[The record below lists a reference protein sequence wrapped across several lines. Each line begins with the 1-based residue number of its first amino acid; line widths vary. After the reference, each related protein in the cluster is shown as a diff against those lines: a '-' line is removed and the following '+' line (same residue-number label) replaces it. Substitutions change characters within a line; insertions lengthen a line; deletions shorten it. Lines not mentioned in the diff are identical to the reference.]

1 MKRKVL
7 VLMSLYNGHTF
18 LRPQIDSLVAQE
30 DVELA
35 LFARDDGSL
44 DKSSLSILEEYKEN
58 GCFPMRI
65 IKGENL
71 GFALSFSELIK
82 ETADKYVDEYDY
94 FAFCDQDDVWQPQ
107 KLEAACVA
115 LDTADAIL
123 SNKPMMYCS
132 QTTLVNADLKPI
144 ENKKKQRSVKLT
156 KECSL
161 LQNFATGCTMVVNKT
176 AIKQYASH
184 ISGALYAHDLMIYQ
198 MCMYLG
204 KVIWDSDSHILY
216 RQHGR
221 NQIGSGAGFTKRMLQ
236 RLNFRKNSG
245 HYELQAKRLLSAF
258 KDELSV
264 EDIGIIS
271 KFCFYK
277 NSIWSRMALLF
288 DKRYR
293 YNNWESNF
301 FYMIK
306 IFGGGINPRLW
317 FLQLAAC
324 N

>member
-7 VLMSLYNGHTF
+7 VLMSLYNGHTY
-18 LRPQIDSLVAQE
+18 LRPQIESLVVQE
-30 DVELA
+30 GVA
-35 LFARDDGSL
+35 LSLLIRDDGSP
-44 DKSSLSILEEYKEN
+44 DKSSLSILNEYKEI
-58 GCFPMRI
+58 GCFPMMI

-82 ETADKYVDEYDY
+82 ETSGKYVEDYDY

-107 KLEAACVA
+107 KLEAACSA
-115 LDTADAIL
+115 LDEADAAHSRL
-123 SNKPMMYCS
+123 PMMYCS
-132 QTTLVNADLKPI
+132 RTTLVDADLKPI
-144 ENKKKQRSVKLT
+144 KNKKKQRNVKLT

-161 LQNFATGCTMVVNKT
+161 LQSFATGCTVVVNRT

-184 ISGALYAHDLMIYQ
+184 ISGALYAHDLMMYQ
-198 MCMYLG
+198 ICMFLG
-204 KVIWDSDSHILY
+204 KVIWDSNSYILY

-221 NQIGSGAGFTKRMLQ
+221 NQIGSGAGFGKRMLQ
-236 RLNFRKNSG
+236 RINFRKNSG
-245 HYELQAKRLLSAF
+245 HYELQARRFLSAF
-258 KDELSV
+258 KDELTV

-277 NSIWSRMALLF
+277 NSIWSRLALLF

-293 YNNWESNF
+293 YNNRESNF

-306 IFGGGINPRLW
+306 IFWGGYNSSFCLSAVCC
-317 FLQLAAC
+317 L
-324 N
+324 